1 MATRPLPDGGLP
13 RVTFEAGPVP
23 VVSPLRTDV
32 AIFLGPAR
40 RGPVG
45 RPIRIDCWRAYE
57 AVFGGLWPDAYTPY
71 AVKGYFDNGGLIAYI
86 LRLAPTA
93 ANAAATWL
101 VKEDAEAFAPAAM
114 GRTRY
119 TMTAATPGGWSNQLS
134 VRPAY
139 RRGHDGAGLL
149 DFEILL
155 EGRIAERLPGIA
167 AASLTADVA
176 ARSSL
181 VRIEPE
187 AAAPLI
193 PPPAGAGPLARR
205 WAEVALAG
213 GSDGGAPTRDDYRI
227 ALEAAVAE
235 PEPAMI
241 VLPDLQRQFDTDG
254 AVAVLLAAARLSD
267 ARLDR
272 LVIADA
278 PEAIEDSVAATQWIL
293 RFGGDPAVHR
303 AAAAYHPWIQVRDP
317 LGTPKAPLRTI
328 PPSGHVAGAVSSID
342 REKGAYVT
350 PANVALSGTVD
361 VSRRPGAAAQ
371 GEMNLLGINALRCQ
385 SGRGIVVWGGRML
398 RTDDAPARFVA
409 HRRLITRL
417 TRALRRVWDPMVFE
431 NNDDGL
437 RFAVARSATTLL
449 MEAFHAGVLK
459 GTHPEE
465 AFRIDVGTHL
475 NDAAARESGRV
486 ICEISIAP
494 AAPMEFIHFRVGLD
508 AEGTIE
514 MIET

>member
-1 MATRPLPDGGLP
+1 MATRPLPDDGLP

-23 VVSPLRTDV
+23 VVSPLRTDI
-32 AIFLGPAR
+32 AIFLGPVR

-45 RPIRIDCWRAYE
+45 RPIRIDCWRSYE
-57 AVFGGLWPDAYTPY
+57 AVFGGLWPDSHTSY
-71 AVKGYFDNGGLIAYI
+71 AVKGYFDNGGLIAYV

-93 ANAAATWL
+93 LKAAATWS
-101 VKEDAEAFAPAAM
+101 VKENAEAFAPPAL

-119 TMTAATPGGWSNQLS
+119 SVTAATPGSWANQLS
-134 VRPAY
+134 VRPSY
-139 RRGHDGAGLL
+139 RRGDGGAALL

-155 EGRIAERLPGIA
+155 EGRIAERLSGIA
-167 AASLTADVA
+167 AEALSADVA
-176 ARSSL
+176 SSSSL
-181 VRIEPE
+181 IRLGPE

-193 PPPAGAGPLARR
+193 PPPAGDGPLTRR
-205 WAEVALAG
+205 WPEVALAG
-213 GSDGGAPTRDDYRI
+213 GSDGAAPTRDDYRI

-241 VLPDLQRQFDTDG
+241 VLPDLHRQFDSNG
-254 AVAVLLAAARLSD
+254 AVEVLLAAARMAD

-272 LVIADA
+272 LIIADA
-278 PEAIEDSVAATQWIL
+278 PEAVEDSTAAAQWVM

-317 LGTPKAPLRTI
+317 LGTPKAPLRTL
-328 PPSGHVAGAVSSID
+328 PPSGHVAGAVSRID

-361 VSRRPGAAAQ
+361 LSRRPGARIQ
-371 GEMNLLGINALRCQ
+371 GELNLLGINALRCQ

-417 TRALRRVWDPMVFE
+417 NRALRRVWEPMVFE

-437 RFAVARSATTLL
+437 RFAIARSATTLL

-459 GTHPEE
+459 GARPEE
-465 AFRIDVGTHL
+465 AFKIDVGTQL
-475 NDAAARESGRV
+475 NDAAAREAGRV

-494 AAPMEFIHFRVGLD
+494 AAPMEFIHFRVGLNT
-508 AEGTIE
+508 EGNIE